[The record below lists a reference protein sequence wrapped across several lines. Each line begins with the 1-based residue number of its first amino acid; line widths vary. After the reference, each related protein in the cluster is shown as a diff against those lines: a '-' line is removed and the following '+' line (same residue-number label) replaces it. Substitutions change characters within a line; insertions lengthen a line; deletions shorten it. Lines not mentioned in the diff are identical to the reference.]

1 MGAPN
6 IEEFTEADIAKL
18 EQEVDDLLRNRFSQ
32 NNLDSQAHPGLVNIK
47 GGGPMDANF
56 NRVTKSAYVGKRPTH
71 NLLSSSKKKQ
81 GNNRFRGGN
90 GQMAHPD
97 EFNIPASD
105 LGGGHIYEEGGEEYV
120 E

>member
-18 EQEVDDLLRNRFSQ
+18 EQEVEDLLKNRFSQ

-47 GGGPMDANF
+47 GVDANF
-56 NRVTKSAYVGKRPTH
+56 ARVTKSAYVGTRP
-71 NLLSSSKKKQ
+71 NLMLSSSNKKNYK
-81 GNNRFRGGN
+81 RFRGAAAGN

-105 LGGGHIYEEGGEEYV
+105 LGGGHIYEDAEYV